1 VKRALAVVPL
11 LLLAA
16 CGGGGDDGG
25 GAGLSKAD
33 YISKAEAV
41 CKKANA
47 DIRAAAFP
55 TTSKAFPEYV
65 GKLVTVAETARDAL
79 RQLEPP
85 KADEED
91 LKDKVLDPLDEQIEQ
106 GREYQKDVA
115 DAVAA
120 NDTKKLGQLVADP
133 PTSTKVDIG
142 WMRSYGFKECVEVAE
157 TD

>member
-1 VKRALAVVPL
+1 VKRALAVVPV

-25 GAGLSKAD
+25 GGLSKAD

-47 DIRAAAFP
+47 DIKAAPFP
-55 TTSKAFPEYV
+55 TSSGAFPEYV
-65 GKLVTVAETARDAL
+65 GKLVAVAETARDAL
-79 RQLEPP
+79 KELDPP
-85 KADEED
+85 SADEDD
-91 LKDKVLDPLDEQIEQ
+91 LKSKVLDPLDEQIEQ
-106 GREYQKDVA
+106 GRKFQKDVA

-120 NDTKKLGQLVADP
+120 KDTKKLGQLIADP
-133 PTSTKVDIG
+133 PTSTKADLG